1 MLPREP
7 VRNPGLGYLYIP
19 PFRVQGISVAGEQSV
34 VQVPEL
40 DVTFDIG
47 SCPKAVLAS
56 PIVALTHGHM
66 DHAAGLAYYFSQR
79 NFQGMGPGTVVCH
92 PDLRQPL
99 DNVMQAWVGVEAQ
112 RTPYELIA
120 LDHDEQHLIKPAH
133 LLRAF
138 HTNHTVPSMGY
149 VVVESRSK
157 LRDEFVGLPQEKLKQ
172 LKQDGTEITRRL
184 EVPLVC
190 YTGDTAWGKHFERD
204 DVLHAKVLITECT
217 FLEPGHRS
225 RANVGKH
232 LHLNHILQLLEAS
245 TAEAIVLTHLSR
257 RTNMRDVRAAIAKA
271 VPEDQQERLLLL
283 MDHRTNRQ
291 RFERQ
296 LAEAE
301 AAENT

>member
-7 VRNPGLGYLYIP
+7 VRNPGLGFLYLP

-34 VQVPEL
+34 VQCPEL

-56 PIVALTHGHM
+56 PLVALTHGHM
-66 DHAAGLAYYFSQR
+66 DHAAALAYYFSQR
-79 NFQGMGPGTVVCH
+79 NFQGMGAGAAVCH
-92 PDLRQPL
+92 PDLKPAL
-99 DNVMQAWVGVEAQ
+99 ENVMKAWVAVEAQ
-112 RTPYELIA
+112 RTPHEIIA
-120 LDHDEQHLIKPAH
+120 LDHDQQHPIKPAH
-133 LLRAF
+133 FLRAF

-149 VVVESRSK
+149 VVVEQRSK
-157 LRDEFVGLPQEKLKQ
+157 LRDEYVGLPQEKLKE
-172 LKQDGTEITRRL
+172 LKQAGTEITRQL
-184 EVPLVC
+184 AVPLVC

-232 LHLNHILQLLEAS
+232 LHLNHIVQLLEAS
-245 TAEAIVLTHLSR
+245 SAEHIVLTHLSR
-257 RTNMRDVRAAIAKA
+257 RTNMRDVRNAIHKA
-271 VPEDQQERLLLL
+271 VPEDQLHRLHLL

-291 RFERQ
+291 RYEKQ
-296 LAEAE
+296 LAEAQ
-301 AAENT
+301 ASENQ